1 MRTNSTYCKK
11 YHFKLFIQFALLS
24 LFFGFQANAQF
35 TFKDDFKNNTAP
47 DVVIGGIGGINGTAY
62 LTSGIDDPQGAGWL
76 RLTKATTNQGGYAY
90 IDQSFPSTL
99 GVVMDFE
106 YKIWRN
112 VFDPFN
118 GADGIG
124 VFLFDAADVQANG
137 FRLGA
142 YGGALGYTSNTAEGV
157 NFGLR
162 GGYIGIG
169 FDALG
174 NYPYDVSYGPKNG
187 GPGFRPNSVS
197 MRGPTDDIIT
207 SQSNVFLTGVT
218 ILAGHNIVDINSNTG
233 TFTDDELDYNT
244 VISTRPDDNTFY
256 RRIQI
261 EMQPEGGGYHI
272 TVRWKTALDSD
283 FVQLIDYTT
292 ILPPP
297 ALLSVGFAAS
307 TGSGINMHEVR
318 NLTLTTPGNLRVTK
332 QTNKNYLRAI
342 TTSGLNQI
350 TYYIDVVNDTAAALS
365 NVDFTDILTDGNGIQ
380 LTPSMFAITSISYT
394 GFLAGTNLPATSAA
408 NQFVGTLNMAANSTG
423 RIIITGELTPGQI
436 PAGNLI
442 TNTTNV
448 SSAII
453 TDADPGNNTAAVTV
467 PVLADSRVVSNP
479 MIRQKVK

>member
-1 MRTNSTYCKK
+1 MNVKSTYHKK
-11 YHFKLFIQFALLS
+11 DYFKRLRPVLLA
-24 LFFGFQANAQF
+24 LFFIIQANAQF
-35 TFKDDFKNNTAP
+35 TFTDDFKKNTAP
-47 DVVIGGIGGINGTAY
+47 DVIIGGIGGVNGTAY

-90 IDQSFPSTL
+90 IAQSFPSTL
-99 GVVMDFE
+99 GIVMDFE
-106 YKIWRN
+106 YKMWRN
-112 VFDPFN
+112 VSDFYN

-124 VFLFDAADVQANG
+124 VFLFDAADVQTNG

-142 YGGALGYTSNTAEGV
+142 YGGALGYTSNTDEGITY
-157 NFGLR
+157 GLR
-162 GGYIGIG
+162 GGYLGIG

-174 NYPYDVSYGPKNG
+174 NYANTIYGPKNG
-187 GPGFRPNSVS
+187 GPGLRPNAVS
-197 MRGPTDDIIT
+197 LRGPTNDANLP
-207 SQSNVFLTGVT
+207 QSNVFLTGVT
-218 ILAGHNIVDINSNTG
+218 ILNGHNIVDINTNTG
-233 TFTDDELDYNT
+233 SFTDNEIDYNT
-244 VISTRPDDNTFY
+244 VLSTRPDDNTFY

-307 TGSGINMHEVR
+307 TGAGVNMHDLR
-318 NLTLTTPGNLRVTK
+318 NLTLTTPGNLRITK
-332 QTNKNYLRAI
+332 QTNKSYLRAI
-342 TTSGLNQI
+342 PTSGLNQI

-365 NVDFTDILTDGNGIQ
+365 NVDFTDILTDGNGVQIS
-380 LTPSMFAITSISYT
+380 PSVFAITNISSI
-394 GFLAGTNLPATSAA
+394 GFLAGTNLPASSAT
-408 NQFVGTLNMAANSTG
+408 NQFAGTLNLAANSTG

-436 PAGNLI
+436 PAGNII

-448 SSAII
+448 SSAVI
-453 TDADPGNNTAAVTV
+453 TDADPGNNTATVTV
-467 PVLADSRVVSNP
+467 PVLADSKVVSNP